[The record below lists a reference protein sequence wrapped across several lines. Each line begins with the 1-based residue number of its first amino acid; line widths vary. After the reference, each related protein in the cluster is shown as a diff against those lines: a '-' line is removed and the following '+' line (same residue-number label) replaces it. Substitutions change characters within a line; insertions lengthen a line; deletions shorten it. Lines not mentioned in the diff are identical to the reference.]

1 MAGSGAAEVAP
12 ATLPAASIT
21 AFDGYV
27 SHLRDE
33 RRLAAHTV
41 EAYARDVDVFLH
53 LTGDT
58 PLGNI
63 TVHDIRRYVARLHA
77 GGLGGRS
84 LARNLSAWRG
94 FYGYLVRDHGVA
106 VNPVVGLRPPRS
118 PKRLPTSLTPDE
130 AGLLLDGD
138 TGSKQP
144 ERDKAIFELI
154 YSSGLRLAEVVALD
168 PGDVDLRA
176 GLVRVTGKGSKVRVV
191 PVGRAAADAINAW
204 LPLRDTAARPGEP
217 ALFLNRRGG
226 RIGARTIQLRLRQL
240 AADRGLAVGVHPHV
254 LRHSFASHLLQSSGD
269 LRAVQEL
276 LGHASISTTQV
287 YTHLDFQ
294 HLSKVYDAAHP
305 RALKKS

>member
-1 MAGSGAAEVAP
+1 MQGHEPIARSSSP
-12 ATLPAASIT
+12 WPAASVA
-21 AFDGYV
+21 AFDGYL

-33 RRLAAHTV
+33 RRLAGLTV
-41 EAYARDVDVFLH
+41 AAYERDVRVFLD
-53 LTGDT
+53 LAGAM
-58 PLGNI
+58 PLPGI
-63 TVHDIRRYVARLHA
+63 TVHDIRRFVARLHA

-84 LARNLSAWRG
+84 LARRLSAWRG
-94 FYGYLVRDHGVA
+94 FYGYLVRDHGLT
-106 VNPVVGLRPPRS
+106 VNPVVGIRPPRS
-118 PKRLPTSLTPDE
+118 PRRLPTSLTPDE
-130 AGLLLDGD
+130 ASRLLDGD
-138 TGSKQP
+138 TGSKDP
-144 ERDKAIFELI
+144 VRDKAIFELI

-168 PGDVDLRA
+168 PGDIDLAA

-191 PVGRAAADAINAW
+191 PVGRAAADAVAAW
-204 LPLRDTAARPGEP
+204 LPLRAAMASPGET

-226 RIGARTIQLRLRQL
+226 RIGPRTVQSRLRQL
-240 AADRGLAVGVHPHV
+240 GATRGLATGVHPHV

>member
-1 MAGSGAAEVAP
+1 MPGSEPVEVTTAP
-12 ATLPAASIT
+12 LPAVSIA

-27 SHLRDE
+27 SHLRVE

-41 EAYARDVDVFLH
+41 EAYARDVRVFLQ
-53 LTGDT
+53 LVAET
-58 PLGNI
+58 PLGDI
-63 TVHDIRRYVARLHA
+63 TVHDVRRYVARLHG

-84 LARNLSAWRG
+84 LARKLSAWRG
-94 FYGYLVRDHGVA
+94 FYGYLVRDCGLGT
-106 VNPVVGLRPPRS
+106 NPVAGLRPPRS

-130 AGLLLDGD
+130 ATRLLDGE
-138 TGSKQP
+138 TGSPEP

-176 GLVRVTGKGSKVRVV
+176 GLVRVIGKGSKVRVV
-191 PVGRAAADAINAW
+191 PVGRAAADAIAAW
-204 LPLRDTAARPGEP
+204 LPLRTTLARPGEA

-226 RIGARTIQLRLRQL
+226 RIGARTIQLRLRRL
-240 AADRGLAVGVHPHV
+240 AADRGIAVGVHPHV

>member
-1 MAGSGAAEVAP
+1 MQGHEPIVRSTCP
-12 ATLPAASIT
+12 WPAASSA
-21 AFDGYV
+21 AFGGYLA
-27 SHLRDE
+27 HLRDE
-33 RRLAAHTV
+33 RRLAGLTV
-41 EAYARDVDVFLH
+41 AAYERDVRVFLD
-53 LTGDT
+53 LAGSM
-58 PLGNI
+58 PLPGI
-63 TVHDIRRYVARLHA
+63 TVHDIRRFVARLHA

-84 LARNLSAWRG
+84 LARRLSAWRG
-94 FYGYLVRDHGVA
+94 FYGYLVRDHGLA
-106 VNPVVGLRPPRS
+106 VNPVVGIRPPRS
-118 PKRLPTSLTPDE
+118 PRRLPTSLTPDE
-130 AGLLLDGD
+130 ASRLLDGE
-138 TGSKQP
+138 TGSKDP
-144 ERDKAIFELI
+144 VRDKAIFELI

-168 PGDVDLRA
+168 PGDIDLAA

-191 PVGRAAADAINAW
+191 PVGRAATDAVAAW
-204 LPLRDTAARPGEP
+204 LPLRAAMAAPGES

-226 RIGARTIQLRLRQL
+226 RIGPRTVQSRLRQL
-240 AADRGLAVGVHPHV
+240 GATRGLATGVHPHV